1 MITLADSSVLED
13 VKLDQ
18 VVEPA
23 EPGDHDTFSHYVS
36 KKEWGNVMLTGGVV
50 TALCGKQWY
59 PTKDAKRYPVCPECK
74 ELWEK
79 LSTDD

>member
-1 MITLADSSVLED
+1 MADSSVLED
-13 VKLDQ
+13 VKLDLNT
-18 VVEPA
+18 A
-23 EPGDHDTFSHYVS
+23 EPGDHDTLSHYVS

-74 ELWEK
+74 EAWEK
-79 LSTDD
+79 LGTDD

>member
-1 MITLADSSVLED
+1 MADSSVLED

-36 KKEWGNVMLTGGVV
+36 KKQWGEALLSGDPVI
-50 TALCGKQWY
+50 ALCGKTWH
-59 PTKDAKRYPVCPECK
+59 PTKDANRYPVCPECK
-74 ELWEK
+74 EKWEAMA
-79 LSTDD
+79 SE